1 MPRIRPRLAALL
13 AALLL
18 VSGPAMADQVINLLP
33 PGGGGVGVDVE
44 TRPVE
49 NGLVHPLSGGGNQ
62 HSSDSHDPPAF
73 DPQPSLQTR
82 HFGRQA
88 SLSCQVAGTP
98 GALVL
103 INAGDDPLPSG
114 TRIKWQLKGA
124 GLFGYFAL
132 VNELGGG
139 ESLVADDVIAGSP
152 DRGTECLARV
162 I

>member
-1 MPRIRPRLAALL
+1 MAGIRPRHAALL

-18 VSGPAMADQVINLLP
+18 VSGPAVADQVINLLP
-33 PGGGGVGVDVE
+33 PGGFTVGVDTHPVE
-44 TRPVE
+44 T
-49 NGLVHPLSGGGNQ
+49 GLVNQRSGGGE
-62 HSSDSHDPPAF
+62 HHDSDSHDPPAF
-73 DPQPSLQTR
+73 DTQPSLQTR

-103 INAGDDPLPSG
+103 INGGDDPLPSG

-124 GLFGYFAL
+124 GLFGFFAL

-152 DRGTECLARV
+152 DRSTECLARV